1 VFDQTVQLFI
11 SKDLDRDFDEG
22 VHAYIQYNENR
33 QTVWMQGALLTA
45 YYYGDVVCMDGGVEA
60 YKADEESAILF
71 VCKENNL
78 DVITELQESE
88 IVRDEN
94 YYLIAFEK

>member
-1 VFDQTVQLFI
+1 
-11 SKDLDRDFDEG
+11 
-22 VHAYIQYNENR
+22 
-33 QTVWMQGALLTA
+33 MQGTLLIA
-45 YYYGDVVCMDGGVEA
+45 YYYGDVVCLDGGVEA
-60 YKADEESAILF
+60 YLADEESAILY

-78 DVITELQESE
+78 DDITELQETE